1 MRYKSYFF
9 GYNIFINLWIIP
21 EVQSTIQLA
30 REIVG
35 KRKSSYFN
43 RLPLEISLLVAEI
56 ICRIDYTRS
65 DIKNMRNMLS
75 VFTLNLPDAF
85 WRSRL
90 QSKRDLFFEVDL
102 LENETDPVD
111 WQVLW
116 LGLMDLLCAKW
127 YNSSGLTH
135 RERLVGLIKGIIANF
150 NKFER
155 DILLGDIITGY
166 LVLSCF
172 GISSYGTLVHAQ
184 RRKIKY
190 VCYWG
195 SIHAHMTN

>member
-1 MRYKSYFF
+1 
-9 GYNIFINLWIIP
+9 
-21 EVQSTIQLA
+21 
-30 REIVG
+30 
-35 KRKSSYFN
+35 
-43 RLPLEISLLVAEI
+43 
-56 ICRIDYTRS
+56 
-65 DIKNMRNMLS
+65 MRNMLS

-184 RRKIKY
+184 RRKIKCKERVVKGTLGLTMFQMLNKQSPMHACLPFVCLLQTEPF
-190 VCYWG
+190 VCYLIEQCLDG
-195 SIHAHMTN
+195 FIGVYRPLHF